1 MQACVCIISSNLKKM
16 KSKNKKADEVL
27 NLLYEFVGE
36 FEENLTEQYNAI
48 PQSEQR
54 FTYAQFCIVQFAN
67 LILN

>member
-16 KSKNKKADEVL
+16 KKNKKADEVL
-27 NLLYEFVGE
+27 NLLYQFVGE

-48 PQSEQR
+48 PQAEQK

>member
-1 MQACVCIISSNLKKM
+1 M
-16 KSKNKKADEVL
+16 KNKNKKADEVL

>member
-1 MQACVCIISSNLKKM
+1 M
-16 KSKNKKADEVL
+16 KKNKEIAADEVL

-36 FEENLTEQYNAI
+36 FEENLTEQYNSI
-48 PQSEQR
+48 PQSEQK

>member
-1 MQACVCIISSNLKKM
+1 M

-48 PQSEQR
+48 PQAEQR

>member
-1 MQACVCIISSNLKKM
+1 M
-16 KSKNKKADEVL
+16 KKNKKADEVL

-48 PQSEQR
+48 PQAEQR

>member
-16 KSKNKKADEVL
+16 KKNKKADEVL